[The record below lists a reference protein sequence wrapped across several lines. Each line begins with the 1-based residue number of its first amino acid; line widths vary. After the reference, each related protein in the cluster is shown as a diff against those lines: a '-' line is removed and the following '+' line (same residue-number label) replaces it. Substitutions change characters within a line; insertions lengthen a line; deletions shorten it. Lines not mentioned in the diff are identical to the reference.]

1 MDCPITRPSR
11 QAFHPIV
18 NLAATKR
25 RDCSAFA
32 DDLSLC
38 AVAFASG
45 ELMSQDL
52 ARIRAFVQ
60 VFDAGGFS
68 AAARQHGR
76 SKALLSKYVT
86 DLEDYLGVRL
96 MNRTTRK
103 LGLTEAG
110 EAYYREASQLLQQ
123 LDDLDATISDQTAEP
138 RGLIRISAPR
148 NLGET
153 TLSPAIFDF
162 MARNPLVAVDLR
174 LEDRYVDLVEEGVDV
189 ALRIS
194 TMSDSSL
201 IARKISDMRHI
212 ICASPELIRR
222 AGHPRSGEE
231 LRNLPCILD
240 TNMPSHNSW
249 RFIEDGKQVSV
260 HVSGTVRV
268 NSPVAAMQAAL
279 VGLGF
284 AVIPSYLADPRITE
298 GKLVKVLEDRMPD
311 GPSLM
316 AVYPHRRHLAGK
328 VRALIDH
335 LVAWFEDHPVR

>member
-1 MDCPITRPSR
+1 MTYACGRTL
-11 QAFHPIV
+11 
-18 NLAATKR
+18 NLHEFG
-25 RDCSAFA
+25 DM
-32 DDLSLC
+32 
-38 AVAFASG
+38 
-45 ELMSQDL
+45 MSQDL

-68 AAARQHGR
+68 SAARQHGR

-103 LGLTEAG
+103 LSLTEAG

-138 RGLIRISAPR
+138 RGMVRVSAPR

-153 TLSPAIFDF
+153 TLAPAIFAF
-162 MARNPLVAVDLR
+162 IARNPLVSVDLR

-194 TMSDSSL
+194 TLADSSL
-201 IARKISDMRHI
+201 IARKISDMRHV
-212 ICASPELIRR
+212 ICGSPELVERVGR
-222 AGHPRSGEE
+222 PQSGEA
-231 LRNLPCILD
+231 LRNMPCILD
-240 TNMPSHNSW
+240 TNMPSHSSW
-249 RFIEDGKQVSV
+249 RFIEDGKPVTV
-260 HVSGTVRV
+260 HVSGPARV

-279 VGLGF
+279 AGLGF
-284 AVIPSYLADPRITE
+284 AVLPSYLADPHVAE
-298 GKLVKVLEDRMPD
+298 GRLVAVLEDRMPE
-311 GPSLM
+311 GPSLQ

-335 LVAWFEDHPVR
+335 LVVWFADHPVN

>member
-1 MDCPITRPSR
+1 
-11 QAFHPIV
+11 
-18 NLAATKR
+18 
-25 RDCSAFA
+25 
-32 DDLSLC
+32 
-38 AVAFASG
+38 
-45 ELMSQDL
+45 MSQDL

-68 AAARQHGR
+68 SAARQHGR

-103 LGLTEAG
+103 LSLTEAG

-138 RGLIRISAPR
+138 RGMLRVSAPR

-153 TLSPAIFDF
+153 TLAPAIFAF
-162 MARNPLVAVDLR
+162 MAKNPLVSVDLR
-174 LEDRYVDLVEEGVDV
+174 LEDRYVDLVEEGIDV

-194 TMSDSSL
+194 TLADSSL
-201 IARKISDMRHI
+201 IARKIADMKHV
-212 ICASPELIRR
+212 ICASPELIKK
-222 AGHPRSGEE
+222 AGLPKSGEA

-240 TNMPSHNSW
+240 TNMPSHSTW
-249 RFIEDGKQVSV
+249 RFIEDGRPITV
-260 HVSGTVRV
+260 HVAGPARV
-268 NSPVAAMQAAL
+268 NSPVAGMQAAL
-279 VGLGF
+279 AGLGF
-284 AVIPSYLADPRITE
+284 AVIPTYLADPHIAAGR
-298 GKLVKVLEDRMPD
+298 LVKVLEDRMPE
-311 GPSLM
+311 GPSLQ

-335 LVAWFEDHPVR
+335 LVGWFADNPVS

>member
-1 MDCPITRPSR
+1 
-11 QAFHPIV
+11 
-18 NLAATKR
+18 
-25 RDCSAFA
+25 
-32 DDLSLC
+32 
-38 AVAFASG
+38 
-45 ELMSQDL
+45 MSQDL

-68 AAARQHGR
+68 SAARQHGR

-103 LGLTEAG
+103 LSLTEAG

-138 RGLIRISAPR
+138 RGMVRVSAPR

-153 TLSPAIFDF
+153 TLAPAIFAF
-162 MARNPLVAVDLR
+162 MVRNPLVSVDLR

-194 TMSDSSL
+194 TLADSSL
-201 IARKISDMRHI
+201 IARKISDMRHV
-212 ICASPELIRR
+212 ICGSPELIQRV
-222 AGHPRSGEE
+222 GVPQSGEA
-231 LRNLPCILD
+231 LRNMPCILD
-240 TNMPSHNSW
+240 TNMPSHSSW
-249 RFIEDGKQVSV
+249 RFIEDGKPLSV
-260 HVSGTVRV
+260 HVAGPARV

-279 VGLGF
+279 AGLGF
-284 AVIPSYLADPRITE
+284 AVLPTYLADPHIAE
-298 GKLVKVLEDRMPD
+298 GRLQRVLEDRMPE
-311 GPSLM
+311 GPSLQ

-335 LVAWFEDHPVR
+335 LVGWFADNPVK